1 MNIIELF
8 ENAGIYKENIR
19 DFSAEDIEKAR
30 RQFEIERS
38 GNSNV
43 QHDLGDNLILAM
55 QNFAGQLLFI
65 SNNRI
70 LYNFFSKKN
79 YSRNRFNSDYKVSSS
94 KEDVQAFIDKFLSK
108 DLDAILNQLIEQ
120 NRFDN
125 IDDFLAVKEYLPE
138 NSMENLSKKVSE
150 KLDFAI
156 DSINGNLQLS
166 DINRTVEFLKYRSF
180 YVLVSHFRST
190 EKDEKIKTVYNKV
203 YNLHSNSA
211 VRHELMNPM
220 ISSLVNYNAV
230 NYDLNALFRK
240 NKDALD
246 AANERVSDSGS
257 SSGFSGWSIVVVI
270 IIVIRVILLLAR
282 LGRA

>member
-8 ENAGIYKENIR
+8 ENTGIYKENLR
-19 DFSAEDIEKAR
+19 EFSSDDIEKAR
-30 RQFEIERS
+30 KQFEIERS
-38 GNSNV
+38 GNANV
-43 QHDLGDNLILAM
+43 KPDLGDNLILAM
-55 QNFAGQLLFI
+55 NNFAGQLLFI

-79 YSRNRFNSDYKVSSS
+79 YSRNRFNSDYTVSSS
-94 KEDVQAFIDKFLSK
+94 KSDVQAFIDKFLSK
-108 DLDAILNQLIEQ
+108 DLDLILDELISQ

-138 NSMENLSKKVSE
+138 NSMENLNKKISE

-190 EKDEKIKTVYNKV
+190 EKDEKIKEVYNKV

-211 VRHELMNPM
+211 VRYELLNPM
-220 ISSLVNYNAV
+220 ISSLINYNAI

-246 AANERVSDSGS
+246 ATVERVNHSGS
-257 SSGFSGWSIVVVI
+257 SSGVSGWTIFAVIV
-270 IIVIRVILLLAR
+270 IVIRLIIALSR
-282 LGRA
+282 S

>member
-8 ENAGIYKENIR
+8 ENTGIYKENLR
-19 DFSAEDIEKAR
+19 EFSSDDIEKAR

-38 GNSNV
+38 GNANM
-43 QHDLGDNLILAM
+43 QPNLGDNLILAM
-55 QNFAGQLLFI
+55 NNFPGQLLFI

-79 YSRNRFNSDYKVSSS
+79 YSRNRFNSDYTVSSS
-94 KEDVQAFIDKFLSK
+94 KADVQAFIDKFLSK
-108 DLDAILNQLIEQ
+108 DLDLILDELISQ

-125 IDDFLAVKEYLPE
+125 IDDFLEVKEYLPE
-138 NSMENLSKKVSE
+138 NSMENLSKKISE

-190 EKDEKIKTVYNKV
+190 EKDEKIKAVYNKV

-211 VRHELMNPM
+211 LRHELMNPM
-220 ISSLVNYNAV
+220 ISSLVNYNAI

-246 AANERVSDSGS
+246 AAVERVNDSGG
-257 SSGFSGWSIVVVI
+257 SSGVSGWTIFVVI
-270 IIVIRVILLLAR
+270 VIVIRLIIALSR
-282 LGRA
+282 S

>member
-8 ENAGIYKENIR
+8 ENAGIYKENLR
-19 DFSAEDIEKAR
+19 DFSPEDIEKAR

-38 GNSNV
+38 GNSNL
-43 QHDLGDNLILAM
+43 QPDLGDNLVLAM
-55 QNFAGQLLFI
+55 TNFAGQLLFI

-79 YSRNRFNSDYKVSSS
+79 YSRNRFSSDYTVSSS
-94 KEDVQAFIDKFLSK
+94 KADVQAFIDKFLSK
-108 DLDAILNQLIEQ
+108 DLDSILDQLIEQ

-125 IDDFLAVKEYLPE
+125 IDDLLEVKEYLPE
-138 NSMENLSKKVSE
+138 NSLENLSKKLSE
-150 KLDFAI
+150 KLDFAAN
-156 DSINGNLQLS
+156 SINGSLQLN

-180 YVLVSHFRST
+180 YVLVSHFRSA

-230 NYDLNALFRK
+230 NFELNNLFRK

-246 AANERVSDSGS
+246 VANERVTDSGG
-257 SSGFSGWSIVVVI
+257 SSGLSGWSIFA
-270 IIVIRVILLLAR
+270 IIVIILRVIMALAR
-282 LGRA
+282 A

>member
-8 ENAGIYKENIR
+8 ENTGIYR
-19 DFSAEDIEKAR
+19 DNLREFSSDDIEKAR
-30 RQFEIERS
+30 KQFEIERS
-38 GNSNV
+38 GNVNV
-43 QHDLGDNLILAM
+43 KPDLGNNLILAM
-55 QNFAGQLLFI
+55 NNFAGQLLFI

-79 YSRNRFNSDYKVSSS
+79 YSRNRFNSDYTVSSS
-94 KEDVQAFIDKFLSK
+94 KADVQAFIDKFLAK
-108 DLDAILNQLIEQ
+108 DLDLILDELISQ

-138 NSMENLSKKVSE
+138 NSMENLNKKITE

-156 DSINGNLQLS
+156 NSINGNLQLS

-180 YVLVSHFRST
+180 YVLVSHFRSA
-190 EKDEKIKTVYNKV
+190 EKDDKIKAVYEKV

-220 ISSLVNYNAV
+220 ISSLVNYNAI

-246 AANERVSDSGS
+246 TVVERVNHSGS
-257 SSGFSGWSIVVVI
+257 SGVSGWTIFVVI
-270 IIVIRVILLLAR
+270 VIVIRLIIALSR
-282 LGRA
+282 S

>member
-8 ENAGIYKENIR
+8 ENTGIYKENLR
-19 DFSAEDIEKAR
+19 EFSSEDIQKAKK
-30 RQFEIERS
+30 QFEIERS
-38 GNSNV
+38 GNTNV
-43 QHDLGDNLILAM
+43 KPDLGDNLILAM
-55 QNFAGQLLFI
+55 NNFAGQLLFI
-65 SNNRI
+65 CNNRI

-79 YSRNRFNSDYKVSSS
+79 YSRNRFNSDYTVSSS
-94 KEDVQAFIDKFLSK
+94 KSDVQAFIDKFLSK
-108 DLDAILNQLIEQ
+108 DLDLILDELIAQ

-138 NSMENLSKKVSE
+138 NSMENLSKKISA

-190 EKDEKIKTVYNKV
+190 EKDEKIKAVYNKV

-211 VRHELMNPM
+211 IRYELMSPM
-220 ISSLVNYNAV
+220 ISSLVNYNAI

-246 AANERVSDSGS
+246 ATIERVNHSGGS
-257 SSGFSGWSIVVVI
+257 SGVSGWTIFAVIVI
-270 IIVIRVILLLAR
+270 IIR
-282 LGRA
+282 LIIVLSRS